1 MKIERLKNNPKI
13 GLIAESQVTVKQ
25 IGNQTEIKY
34 SINNTGGYIRK
45 IDKDHYYNIKDGEVK
60 EFNHKAKTRKDTI
73 NSLKRTM
80 SNIRALVNTNC
91 TEPKKVQFITLTFRD
106 VVRDTK
112 IVYDSF
118 KKFNYRYKNYLKK
131 HNLPSE
137 YSYIVVLEPQGPNH
151 DYCWHLHCLFIFN
164 NYKKA
169 PFIKNDV
176 LQTEIWKL
184 GYTKISSLVGKRD
197 IGSYLVSYLTDVD
210 LSESI
215 EKLKGKKVDKAIVKG
230 QRLRYYPKGVRIY
243 RCSRDIKR
251 PTIIKMS
258 EEEAQKLVSNSVL
271 TYEKTL
277 RISNYENKTLNVV
290 NYRNYR
296 KVSKNKK

>member
-210 LSESI
+210 LSESE
-215 EKLKGKKVDKAIVKG
+215 EK
-230 QRLRYYPKGVRIY
+230 
-243 RCSRDIKR
+243 
-251 PTIIKMS
+251 
-258 EEEAQKLVSNSVL
+258 
-271 TYEKTL
+271 
-277 RISNYENKTLNVV
+277 
-290 NYRNYR
+290 
-296 KVSKNKK
+296 